1 MDNHQDFHPISTD
14 ASPNDGTRGSSSEA
28 LLPSKNQKKN
38 RNKEDLTA
46 PAPPAVVVLVAPGAA
61 AARGG
66 SMILVPLM
74 RNASSSSKIKNA
86 GDHHHHTTIARS
98 NDKQLEEQESSFS
111 STSALL
117 ADSNLMERYYS
128 SYQQESHRYHPHQYH
143 HHQHYHHQHHTQ
155 HQHFSPP
162 SSQYFL
168 HYPRIF
174 NKEETAGIQQQHY
187 HRHQFN
193 SFWPPQRPPRTSW
206 CSTTEGTTTP
216 ATKRNRQHH
225 EKHQH
230 DIHYARA
237 RSQSSSTFSFSSPL
251 VPQASLEHG
260 PPRCSRRAG
269 TADQTYHHDHNA
281 EDTMPARQ
289 STFAIT
295 LLPPYHAPYRSRT
308 VDHCSRSPQS
318 NTHHTVLKRRK
329 IGRQGSQID
338 EHHARRPCDDG
349 DDRKFSIDNALA
361 AVRSSPIHRSTQ
373 ANDSGSFK
381 TPTELLSPLQL
392 GNHWDPFPPYRPRTV
407 DHCSRSPQS
416 NTHHTV
422 LKRRKI
428 GRQGSQIDEH
438 HVRRPCDDGDDRTFS
453 IDNAFA
459 AVRSSPIHRS
469 TQANDSGSF
478 KTPTELLS
486 PLQLGNHW
494 DPFPLFPEIMFGLEE
509 KKKSSS
515 ATSPNQR
522 APTVKY
528 NSNYYSQEGAHC
540 SHNPLKIVEEIGE
553 PKRISNEATNSSG
566 PPSLETNMRREPKS
580 TATEYEIRNLLLST
594 DRQLATSF
602 TLGVFD
608 QLQIVLFEEGDRSN
622 HRTHLPLQFAGFA
635 CLHCKV
641 PAGKRGRYF
650 PSTMKSMTDCQ
661 KTLFA
666 IQRHLLKCKH
676 CPAYVKKNLI
686 CLLAQHSTE
695 KDKLSIQKPFFARIW
710 NFLRAKDGV
719 E

>member
-338 EHHARRPCDDG
+338 EHH
-349 DDRKFSIDNALA
+349 
-361 AVRSSPIHRSTQ
+361 
-373 ANDSGSFK
+373 
-381 TPTELLSPLQL
+381 
-392 GNHWDPFPPYRPRTV
+392 
-407 DHCSRSPQS
+407 
-416 NTHHTV
+416 
-422 LKRRKI
+422 
-428 GRQGSQIDEH
+428 
-438 HVRRPCDDGDDRTFS
+438 VRRPCDDGDDRTFS

-666 IQRHLLKCKH
+666 IQRHLFKCKH
-676 CPAYVKKNLI
+676 CPEDVKKNLI